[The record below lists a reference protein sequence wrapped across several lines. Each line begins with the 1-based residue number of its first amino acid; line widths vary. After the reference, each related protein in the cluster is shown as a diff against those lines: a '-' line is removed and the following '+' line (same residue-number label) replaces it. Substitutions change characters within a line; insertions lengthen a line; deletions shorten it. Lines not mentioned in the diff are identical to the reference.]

1 MPYLVPKT
9 LEKLVAVSLKSNSG
23 RNGHSTANS
32 EIGRN
37 RRQLLLSVVVAVV
50 FCIALQDQPA
60 FAQPPLPP
68 TFAAKSTQQVQAAR
82 RSRIQA
88 PAPRSAAPQ
97 PSQTA
102 LAPPPVAKPT
112 TGFSI
117 YPEAY
122 ALPNPQD
129 AAVLTEPRPL
139 PLPLP
144 RPQPARNISQ
154 PAIPK
159 ATAEYS
165 VPAVHVYPE
174 SLAGQI
180 DLDANVE
187 LHPQPISDFRP
198 KSRSGHSSSFRTA
211 EPLSSTPAAE
221 PALHIY
227 PDGVELHDQPAAA
240 HAATT
245 TPARIHGRFVGRQ
258 ELFGPPTGVPHIP
271 SSGAGGHSDFAD
283 STPTLMLPDAD
294 VSPDTLNMPAMV
306 AVPDPARRGELLWWE
321 ADLTDNILR
330 GRQTHPLT
338 LPQALGIALTEAP
351 ELQVLHSDWFIQ
363 QIEVTRQDA
372 VFDWATFVNT
382 IWNRDST
389 PVGSLLD
396 GATNRLRNRTLNA
409 AAGLR
414 RLNRDGSEFEVS
426 QTIGTRSSNST
437 LITPNYQGNSRLAFE
452 YQKPLLQGAGE
463 DYNTSRVQLADID
476 KDTAYDRFQIGVQ
489 DHLLLVANTY
499 WTLVLR
505 RGRFVQAVKSWN
517 RAQEIEQEMANR
529 VEVDVTPTILDRTR
543 SEVTSRLAAAIQ
555 AEHDV
560 FAAQDALLRLIYGAK
575 YPQYAALEVVTV
587 TLPMKDGSQI
597 APENQIQTA
606 LQSRSEVHESIRQ
619 IKSASIRYNVAANE
633 VLPVL
638 DMVLTGYVAG
648 LDGDYDIASAFGDQ
662 FTEGEP
668 GVGIGFD
675 FEIPYRNR
683 AAEAAA
689 EQGMIAIKR
698 MKAQLETTISE
709 VTEDVRGQVNERNK
723 NGAVL
728 PQQWETLALRKR
740 ILEHTQV
747 RRDFLTDG
755 VQVADL
761 YLENLL
767 LMQSRL
773 EAAEFDYLQSQV
785 RFSLADT
792 SLLRAISKLDTIA
805 QRDGIACSTC
815 DSELV
820 ETTPSPTGVMH
831 ATLQTPEFT
840 HPSQVTAASARQT
853 RN

>member
-1 MPYLVPKT
+1 MISCIPSKT
-9 LEKLVAVSLKSNSG
+9 LEKPVVVSQTSNSD
-23 RNGHSTANS
+23 RNGHPTANPQ
-32 EIGRN
+32 IGRN
-37 RRQLLLSVVVAVV
+37 CRQLLLSVVAAVV
-50 FCIALQDQPA
+50 FCIAAHDRPA
-60 FAQPPLPP
+60 FAQSPVR
-68 TFAAKSTQQVQAAR
+68 STLAVQSHQQAQSAR

-88 PAPRSAAPQ
+88 PPPRSPVSAATQTAVTPQ
-97 PSQTA
+97 PKVPSNN
-102 LAPPPVAKPT
+102 
-112 TGFSI
+112 FSI

-122 ALPNPQD
+122 AQPQTQPTTD
-129 AAVLTEPRPL
+129 PILTAPRPL
-139 PLPLP
+139 
-144 RPQPARNISQ
+144 RPVARPNSS
-154 PAIPK
+154 
-159 ATAEYS
+159 AEYS
-165 VPAVHVYPE
+165 QPPVHVFPHGVVLRE
-174 SLAGQI
+174 
-180 DLDANVE
+180 
-187 LHPQPISDFRP
+187 
-198 KSRSGHSSSFRTA
+198 
-211 EPLSSTPAAE
+211 E
-221 PALHIY
+221 PASEVTRPEPTI
-227 PDGVELHDQPAAA
+227 
-240 HAATT
+240 
-245 TPARIHGRFVGRQ
+245 GRFVTRQ
-258 ELFGPPTGVPHIP
+258 QLFAPPTGVPDTP
-271 SSGAGGHSDFAD
+271 SSNHGGHSAFNEI
-283 STPTLMLPDAD
+283 TPSPQLPDVD
-294 VSPDTLNMPAMV
+294 VSPDMLELPAVV
-306 AVPDPARRGELLWWE
+306 ATPDPNNHDELVWWE
-321 ADLTDNILR
+321 ADLTNSILR

-338 LPQALGIALTEAP
+338 LSRALGLALTGAP

-363 QIEVTRQDA
+363 QIEVDRQDA
-372 VFDWATFVNT
+372 AFDWATFVNT

-396 GATNRLRNRTLNA
+396 GATNRLRSRTLNA

-414 RLNRDGSEFEVS
+414 RLNRDGSEFEIS

-463 DYNTSRVQLADID
+463 DYNTSRVQLADLD
-476 KDTAYDRFQIGVQ
+476 KDTAFDRFQIGVQ

-505 RGRFVQAVKSWN
+505 RGRFVQAVNSWN
-517 RAQEIEQEMANR
+517 RAKEIEQEMASR
-529 VEVDVTPTILDRTR
+529 IEVDVTPSMLDRTR
-543 SEVTSRLAAAIQ
+543 SEVSSRLAASIQ

-575 YPQYAALEVVTV
+575 YPQYAALEVITT

-597 APENQIQTA
+597 APETQIETA
-606 LQSRSEVHESIRQ
+606 LQSRSEIHESIRQ

-698 MKAQLETTISE
+698 MKAQLELTIGE
-709 VTEDVRGQVNERNK
+709 VTENVRTQVNERNK

-728 PQQWETLALRKR
+728 PQQWETLARTKR

-747 RRDFLTDG
+747 RREFLADG

-767 LMQSRL
+767 QVQSRL
-773 EAAEFDYLQSQV
+773 ESAEFAYLQSQV

-792 SLLRAISKLDTIA
+792 SLLRSISKLDTIA
-805 QRDGIACSTC
+805 QRDGQACSTC
-815 DSELV
+815 ENGFADAIAPVSDVTHAAMKV
-820 ETTPSPTGVMH
+820 EDF
-831 ATLQTPEFT
+831 A
-840 HPSQVTAASARQT
+840 HPSQVTAASAQRP